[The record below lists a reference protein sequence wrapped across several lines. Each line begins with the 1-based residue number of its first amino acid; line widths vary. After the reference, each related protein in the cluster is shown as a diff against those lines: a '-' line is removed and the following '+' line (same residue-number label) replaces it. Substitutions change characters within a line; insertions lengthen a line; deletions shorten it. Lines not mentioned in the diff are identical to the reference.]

1 MLIKAD
7 IFLRLSVQSAGED
20 SQTGVCSVEFQDIIF
35 SQIMLIKADIFS
47 ATLCAIC
54 GRRFSNWSLFRR
66 ISGYNFLTDYAD

>member
-35 SQIMLIKADIFS
+35 SQIMLIKADIFLRLS
-47 ATLCAIC
+47 AQSAGEDSQTGVCSVE
-54 GRRFSNWSLFRR
+54 F
-66 ISGYNFLTDYAD
+66 